1 MHLCACN
8 KAIRY
13 FFSSGHT
20 NYARYGISYL
30 RKMEIL
36 PRDILYS
43 FLKSQQIL
51 DHQER
56 LGNEIWS
63 DMMIDNTYIQYGK
76 GPDGIIAVTK
86 KPRSVQ
92 LRPNSLPVFKD
103 LMIDFD
109 NLREQNLVRKIKRKK

>member
-1 MHLCACN
+1 M
-8 KAIRY
+8 
-13 FFSSGHT
+13 
-20 NYARYGISYL
+20 
-30 RKMEIL
+30 
-36 PRDILYS
+36 
-43 FLKSQQIL
+43 KSQQIL

-63 DMMIDNTYIQYGK
+63 DMMIDNTYTQYSK